1 MNIDRNVQRLG
12 GLEDRPEFL
21 IVKIFALGVGID
33 DGAFKLE
40 PCDGAFELLG
50 SGLRATSSAAVLLK
64 RSGCSLGNRCS
75 NLMVRPSM

>member
-21 IVKIFALGVGID
+21 IVKICAIGVRID

-40 PCDGAFELLG
+40 ARDRPFELLG
-50 SGLRATSSAAVLLK
+50 GGSRRLRRNGRERRKAARMSTAWLT
-64 RSGCSLGNRCS
+64 
-75 NLMVRPSM
+75 